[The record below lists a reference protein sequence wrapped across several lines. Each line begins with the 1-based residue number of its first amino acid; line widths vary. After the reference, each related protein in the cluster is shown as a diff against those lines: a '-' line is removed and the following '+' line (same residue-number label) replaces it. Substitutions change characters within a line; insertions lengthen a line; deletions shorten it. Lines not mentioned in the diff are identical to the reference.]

1 MIEIAL
7 HFTKNP
13 KIINFPS
20 EWEEL
25 TAAQVEA
32 YCRYVYPYRQ
42 QVFEVVDNELYIKEF
57 RDEQF
62 IEICRA
68 MLFSIIGIKFIQFN
82 KIHNKIIKELI
93 FKEKILHFLFLEY
106 NLWINPMPQLSVVE
120 RSRNA
125 KKVYYGP
132 VNGFAE
138 ITLSEFLDAD
148 EAYRT
153 YLNTSDVADLD
164 NFIAIIYREKSKDFN
179 PKSPDT
185 NGDCRE
191 PYNDLTVKYR
201 LENIS
206 KLPLAKKLV
215 PFIWFESCKNF
226 ITDKYEVIFSAS
238 DTERSRS
245 AEADAIDPILQISRN
260 ALNYNKFKNL
270 PVMLVFEDIKKQ
282 ILETEKLKKSIG
294 NKQ

>member
-7 HFTKNP
+7 HFTP
-13 KIINFPS
+13 KPKVINFPS

-25 TAAQVEA
+25 TAPQVEA
-32 YCRYVYPYRQ
+32 YCRYVFPYRQ
-42 QVFEVVDNELYIKEF
+42 QVFEVIDNELFIKEF
-57 RDEQF
+57 REEQF

-68 MLFSIIGIKFIQFN
+68 MLFSIIGIKLIQFN
-82 KIHNKIIKELI
+82 KIHDKIIKDLI
-93 FKEKILHFLFLEY
+93 FNEKILHFLFLEY
-106 NLWINPMPQLSVVE
+106 NLWVNPMPEIVKP
-120 RSRNA
+120 NFA
-125 KKVYYGP
+125 YYGP

-138 ITLSEFLDAD
+138 ITLAEFLDAD
-148 EAYRT
+148 EAYRS
-153 YLNTSDVADLD
+153 YLNNSDVADLD
-164 NFIAIIYREKSKDFN
+164 NFIAILYREKSKDFN

-191 PYNDLTVKYR
+191 PYNDLTCKFR

-226 ITDKYEVIFSAS
+226 ITEKYEVIFKSS
-238 DTERSRS
+238 GQTET
-245 AEADAIDPILQISRN
+245 EADAIDPILQISRN

-282 ILETEKLKKSIG
+282 FQETERLKKSIPK
-294 NKQ
+294 N